1 MRIRNGWVYGP
12 DGRFQVRDLCLD
24 PASGRFSAESW
35 DGQEWDASGC
45 YLIPGLT
52 DLHFHGCAGAD
63 FCDATPEALER
74 LASFEAACGV
84 TNICPASMTL
94 PEERL
99 AAVYRNAAA
108 CRKGA
113 EARCQ
118 AGRRCQ
124 AGAQLVGIYMEGPFF
139 SPQKAGSQN
148 PAWMQNPDAAMV
160 HRLQEAAGGLLRQVA
175 VAPELPGSWAFIQKL
190 KEEFRISLGHSN
202 ATYEQAMAAFAAGA
216 TQVTH
221 LYNAMNPMTHRAPG
235 LVGAALDRE
244 DGWVELIGDGIH
256 VAAPMIRNTFKMFG
270 KDRIILISDS
280 LRAAGMPDGLY
291 ELGGQTIQKRGS
303 RAVLA
308 GSDTL
313 AGSVSTLLDCLRFVV
328 REAGV
333 PLEAAVQC
341 AAVNPVRSLGL
352 EAELGSLTPGK
363 RARLV
368 CLDGQLNL
376 RAVWLEDGWVPRVGG
391 EVEFG

>member
-1 MRIRNGWVYGP
+1 MRIVNGLVFCE
-12 DGRFQVRDLCLD
+12 DGAFHPLEVETQGDRIAALEPSTAGEGETLD
-24 PASGRFSAESW
+24 AHG
-35 DGQEWDASGC
+35 G
-45 YLIPGLT
+45 YVVPGFV
-52 DLHFHGCAGAD
+52 DIHIHGAMGAD
-63 FCDATPEALER
+63 FSDGDPAGFATMGEFLLR
-74 LASFEAACGV
+74 QGV
-84 TNICPASMTL
+84 TSFLGTSMAL

-99 AAVYRNAAA
+99 SGVFSAARAYMEQPGQGGAAM
-108 CRKGA
+108 R
-113 EARCQ
+113 
-118 AGRRCQ
+118 
-124 AGAQLVGIYMEGPFF
+124 GIYMEGPFF
-139 SPQKAGSQN
+139 SPEKRGAQN
-148 PAWMQNPDAAMV
+148 PEYVIPPDLAMFERLLAASGEGIRV
-160 HRLQEAAGGLLRQVA
+160 VA
-175 VAPELPGSWAFIQKL
+175 VAPELPGSLAFIQKL

-216 TQVTH
+216 SQVTH
-221 LYNAMNPMTHRAPG
+221 LYNAMSPMTHRAPG

-270 KDRIILISDS
+270 KDRILLISDS
-280 LRAAGMPDGLY
+280 LRAAGMPDGAY
-291 ELGGQTIQKRGS
+291 ELGGQTIRKRGS

-352 EAELGSLTPGK
+352 EAELGSLMPGK

-368 CLDGQLNL
+368 CLDEQLNL
-376 RAVWLEDGWVPRVGG
+376 RAVWLEDGWVPL
-391 EVEFG
+391 EITEFG